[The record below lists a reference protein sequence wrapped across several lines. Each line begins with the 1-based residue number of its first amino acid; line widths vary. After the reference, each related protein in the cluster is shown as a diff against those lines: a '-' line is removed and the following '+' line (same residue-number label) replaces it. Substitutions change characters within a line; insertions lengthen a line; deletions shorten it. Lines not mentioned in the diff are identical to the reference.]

1 MMRYLVLALYLATLV
16 AVVYGWWPSVHK
28 LAFVEEGTIYAG
40 WDALG
45 QMLPLLVLIALTVG
59 LVLTIALLA
68 AASWAS
74 GVEDDKTEAAH
85 RKRERAIE
93 ERGQE
98 IMARA
103 RKEVEE
109 AQGQAETY
117 RQRAEQAVADEKA
130 AKLRAA
136 KVREESERAHSNTRE
151 QLKRYQKQNAKLR
164 EH

>member
-1 MMRYLVLALYLATLV
+1 MMRYLALALYLATLV
-16 AVVYGWWPSVHK
+16 AVIYGWWPSVHK

-40 WDALG
+40 WAALG
-45 QMLPLLVLIALTVG
+45 QMLPLLVLVALTAG
-59 LVLTIALLA
+59 LVLTIGLLA
-68 AASWAS
+68 VAAWAS
-74 GVEDDKTEAAH
+74 KVDDNKTEAAH

-93 ERGQE
+93 EHGKE

-109 AQGQAETY
+109 AQGQAERY

-130 AKLRAA
+130 AKVRAA
-136 KVREESERAHSNTRE
+136 KVREESEQAHSNTRE
-151 QLKRYQKQNAKLR
+151 QLKRYQKQNARLR